1 MKIKAGEVEET
12 VKNIMNRYLT
22 GREIEQNEFEYIKR
36 YSRYLKNY
44 KFIKRQG
51 GKIKKSNSVW
61 TLVQLIDL

>member
-22 GREIEQNEFEYIKR
+22 GGEIEPNEFEYIKK

-44 KFIKRQG
+44 KFIK
-51 GKIKKSNSVW
+51 K
-61 TLVQLIDL
+61 